1 MILARNISTS
11 GFTGWYANSN
21 SAATVPFRFV
31 FPGGGLIRIEGRNS
45 DSDTAIPLGLVYESG
60 VFVVPR
66 FNQYRLSVIN
76 FNSGASLTL
85 VERASVLLKDDYDV
99 RYSPLIQNRSRTV
112 PKGMRKGGF
121 RTTHI
126 CPFDLYAG
134 GTSIATDR
142 AKLETGTASKDYTN
156 CRSGEVQSGESRP
169 YSITLNAT
177 DGVTSEFRYDYRVS
191 AGGSGPIDI
200 SGGTNQWPFIL
211 MRVYV
216 DPSVQGDQS
225 GNVGSLT
232 LGFADTPNNQ
242 GNVVIAN
249 FQQFTSSAV
258 CGPGWNTVVVHPTT
272 VGSVNPA
279 DVHLIRI
286 YLTSKS
292 GTSCAV
298 TLDTLQFIRPTVST
312 KLVAFRDDDGLTEC
326 WKTAL
331 ALDRYGIRGNFHVHP
346 RMVGQTGFITKAEL
360 LAMQRSGHMIG
371 NHGWSL
377 YLGDDIGNYGSGPY
391 YKQREVSAESLL
403 RDHIRPA
410 VWWLQDNGFEQG
422 ARIYATHQGNM
433 LPAQADLLLE
443 TDLDVISHTSTAGEN
458 ATTTNH
464 VEYLEVQHATGYSS
478 TPATGLLSAL
488 DAHGGLAVFYGHG
501 NQPNQNSV
509 MRTVIDAVYPKMK
522 DGTYKNVTLAE
533 MVNGVY

>member
-1 MILARNISTS
+1 MQLATNVTATGFGQWVRNTS
-11 GFTGWYANSN
+11 IEG
-21 SAATVPFRFV
+21 TVPISADL
-31 FPGGGLIRIEGRNS
+31 GSNALIRIEGKNDEQS
-45 DSDTAIPLGLVYESG
+45 AALPLGLMYESG
-60 VFVVPR
+60 TMVVPR
-66 FNQYRLSVIN
+66 MDQYRCAVVSAGTGVRSVR
-76 FNSGASLTL
+76 GGVYK
-85 VERASVLLKDDYDV
+85 VEDNPHRLANIL
-99 RYSPLIQNRSRTV
+99 QNRSRTT
-112 PKGMRKGGF
+112 PKGLRKGGF

-126 CPFDLYAG
+126 CPFDLKAD
-134 GTSIATDR
+134 GTTIAADR

-156 CRSGEVQSGESRP
+156 CRSGQIQSGETLP
-169 YSITLNAT
+169 YSIKLDAT
-177 DGVTSEFRYDYRVS
+177 SGVTSEFRYDYRVS

-216 DPSVQGDQS
+216 DPSVQSDQS
-225 GNVGSLT
+225 GNVALIT
-232 LGFADTPNNQ
+232 LGFADTANNQ
-242 GNVVIAN
+242 GNVQIAN
-249 FQQFTSSAV
+249 FQQFSSSAV
-258 CGPGWNTVVVHPTT
+258 CGPGWNTLVVHPTT
-272 VGSVNPA
+272 VASVNPA
-279 DVHLIRI
+279 DVHLIRV
-286 YLTSKS
+286 YLTSKT
-292 GTSCAV
+292 GTSCSI
-298 TLDTLQFIRPTVST
+298 TIDSLQFIRPTVST
-312 KLVAFRDDDGLTEC
+312 KLVAFRDDDGLAEC

-346 RMVGQTGFITKAEL
+346 RMVGQSGFITKAEL
-360 LAMQRSGHMIG
+360 VAMQRSGHMIG

-377 YLGDDIGNYGSGPY
+377 YLGDDIGNYGTGPY

-422 ARIYATHQGNM
+422 ARVYATHQGNM

-443 TDLDVISHTSTAGEN
+443 TELDVISHTSTAGEN

-464 VEYLEVQHATGYSS
+464 VEYLEVQHATGYST

-501 NQPNQNSV
+501 NQPNQNAV

-533 MVNGVY
+533 LVNGVY